1 MSHGTFYNFQK
12 YSKYFCQKIFYT
24 PFTPTGRENTFF
36 WKHKISQKS
45 KNILSIFGILRTVSS
60 GLEPLNPPKNT
71 YMTITFDRHQIYAF
85 FLHPWMRLINTLRL
99 VPISMSQ
106 SSWFKS
112 YDNTQKNVTE
122 KVTSENVTSAN
133 VRISHRTCFI

>member
-1 MSHGTFYNFQK
+1 MFYPVETYTCMFQ
-12 YSKYFCQKIFYT
+12 
-24 PFTPTGRENTFF
+24 RDE
-36 WKHKISQKS
+36 
-45 KNILSIFGILRTVSS
+45 ILKKVSS
-60 GLEPLNPPKNT
+60 GLEPLKPPKIT

-112 YDNTQKNVTE
+112 YDNTPEFLTKNVV
-122 KVTSENVTSAN
+122 KSN